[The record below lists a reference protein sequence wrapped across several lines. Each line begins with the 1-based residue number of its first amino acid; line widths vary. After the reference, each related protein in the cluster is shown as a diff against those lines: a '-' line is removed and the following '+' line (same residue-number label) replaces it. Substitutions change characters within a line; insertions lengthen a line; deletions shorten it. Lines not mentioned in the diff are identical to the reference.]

1 MHCERYRPA
10 SKPPAGLLALASPT
24 VLQVLRQP
32 ADCYCVLLHADVAA
46 SWRLPAAQAAS
57 SGGGSSENAGPA
69 AGAAALAGLTLS
81 EQQPGS
87 AAAGASSGTS
97 GNGLQAGVPQTAAPE
112 ATVVFSGYVSHE
124 QLRTALGSQLSGD
137 TLRQVLRAAA
147 AAARGQRQQAGDP
160 QALATCRVSMK
171 GPGGKGAAD
180 VAVSSYP
187 LSPDA
192 GHLPSSPAA
201 AAEQGP
207 VRRSSSDGSS
217 SSRPKLLERA
227 QLLAKGVAAAAKQ
240 AAAQAASPK
249 PGGSSGGAAGGG
261 AGEQQQL
268 QLKCG
273 LMSLMLPVDMLADSI
288 LQAL

>member
-1 MHCERYRPA
+1 M
-10 SKPPAGLLALASPT
+10 
-24 VLQVLRQP
+24 
-32 ADCYCVLLHADVAA
+32 
-46 SWRLPAAQAAS
+46 
-57 SGGGSSENAGPA
+57 
-69 AGAAALAGLTLS
+69 AAA
-81 EQQPGS
+81 E
-87 AAAGASSGTS
+87 AA
-97 GNGLQAGVPQTAAPE
+97 
-112 ATVVFSGYVSHE
+112 VVFSGYVSHE
-124 QLRTALGSQLSGD
+124 QLRAALGSQLSGD
-137 TLRQVLRAAA
+137 PLRQVLRAAA
-147 AAARGQRQQAGDP
+147 AAARGQRQQAGDQ

-187 LSPDA
+187 LTPDA
-192 GHLPSSPAA
+192 GHLPGSPAA

-207 VRRSSSDGSS
+207 GRRRSSDGSTG
-217 SSRPKLLERA
+217 SRPKFFERA

-249 PGGSSGGAAGGG
+249 PGSGGAAGGGAAGGG
-261 AGEQQQL
+261 AGEQPQQL